1 MYRFDVS
8 NAQLLKYEEGVK
20 EQARY
25 EKVAAGGK
33 KKRKKHADRHVHKF
47 VVNFLL
53 NI

>member
-25 EKVAAGGK
+25 ENVAAGGK
-33 KKRKKHADRHVHKF
+33 KKGRNTQIDMYT
-47 VVNFLL
+47 NLQ
-53 NI
+53 